1 MLAHQIPDYVIDF
14 GNFCWSTQFNKQVKQ
29 NKAKQRVDKHINNVS
44 YNSYPL

>member
-14 GNFCWSTQFNKQVKQ
+14 GNFVLINKQVKQ

-44 YNSYPL
+44 YKSYPL